1 MCDHT
6 SFPGWPVFLQVFL
19 VNITLNKQFTF
30 ISALIVLIPL
40 VKLAEELGH
49 ILLFTLVI
57 C

>member
-19 VNITLNKQFTF
+19 VNITLNKQFIF
-30 ISALIVLIPL
+30 ISALIVLMPL